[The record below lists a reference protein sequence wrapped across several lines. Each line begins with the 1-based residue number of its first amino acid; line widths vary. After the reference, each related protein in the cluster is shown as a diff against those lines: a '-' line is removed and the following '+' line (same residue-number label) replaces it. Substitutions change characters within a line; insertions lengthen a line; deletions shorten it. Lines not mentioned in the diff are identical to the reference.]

1 MTEKMHWAT
10 KARLEREAKQAE
22 APQTEQTPT
31 KKGTRPGWKPA
42 SILPQLKARHGFTA
56 RWVRN
61 DPGNIQRKMAEG
73 WLLMKPEDNVGTP
86 IIQAETPEANPL
98 ASEIRYRDSIAMM
111 LPDEAKQDREEY
123 YRNESRSVQQQVLSK
138 SDEQFK
144 SHGVT
149 TYTPKGQAGRIVI
162 D

>member
-1 MTEKMHWAT
+1 MTDQMHWAT
-10 KARLEREAKQAE
+10 KARLEREAKKASE
-22 APQTEQTPT
+22 PQTEQTQT

-42 SILPQLKARHGFTA
+42 SILPNLKAPSGFTA

-73 WLLMKPEDNVGTP
+73 WLLMKPSDNKGVA
-86 IIQAETPEANPL
+86 ILQVDTPEANPL

-111 LPDEAKQDREEY
+111 LPDDMKEAREEY
-123 YRNESRSVQQQVLSK
+123 MRDENRSRQEQVLNH
-138 SDEQFK
+138 SDEKFK
-144 SHGVT
+144 SHGVA
-149 TYTPKGQAGRIVI
+149 TYAPKGQAGRIVI

>member
-1 MTEKMHWAT
+1 MTEEKVHWAT
-10 KARLEREAKQAE
+10 KARLEREAKA
-22 APQTEQTPT
+22 TEPAIEKST
-31 KKGTRPGWKPA
+31 KRGTRPGWQPA
-42 SILPQLKARHGFTA
+42 SILPKLKARRGFTA

-61 DPGNIQRKMAEG
+61 DPGNIQRKMVEG
-73 WLLMKPEDNVGTP
+73 WLLMKPSDNEGVA
-86 IIQAETPEANPL
+86 IIQAETPDTAPL

-111 LPDEAKQDREEY
+111 LPDEDKKDRDEF

-138 SDEQFK
+138 TDEQFK
-144 SHGVT
+144 SHGVA